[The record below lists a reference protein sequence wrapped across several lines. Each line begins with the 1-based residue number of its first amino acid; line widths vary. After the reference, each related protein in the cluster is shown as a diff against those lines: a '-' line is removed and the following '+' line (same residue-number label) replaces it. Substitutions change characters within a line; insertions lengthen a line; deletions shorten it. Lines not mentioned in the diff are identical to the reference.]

1 VVSYKGKYR
10 KYFLGKFNILS
21 EFVIR
26 DTAVCGK
33 VQINAVF
40 WWGNL
45 RDRDNS
51 EDPDVDGK
59 IILRWIFRKW
69 DRGVNCIA
77 PTQKRDR

>member
-1 VVSYKGKYR
+1 MWYLIRENTR

-33 VQINAVF
+33 GQVNAGF

-45 RDRDNS
+45 RERTT
-51 EDPDVDGK
+51 
-59 IILRWIFRKW
+59 RK
-69 DRGVNCIA
+69 
-77 PTQKRDR
+77 TQT